1 MVTQYLLSDMFKA
14 AGVEGIAA
22 AQYIPMRF
30 RHGSTGPYKVQVQHL
45 ALAYHEGW
53 FALYWEPGTGK
64 TLVAQCLAL
73 LYALQGNKVV
83 VVTLASL
90 IYQFE
95 EDWNDTFEG
104 VEKFVPLEIFD
115 YGPEKRRKR
124 FAEFDSSMWP
134 PVIVMG
140 YERFLDHYEAL
151 ISNGYRVLIADE
163 SWRLSNC
170 QAKSYQAVK
179 TFRGPSEGDT
189 ALLLMNGTPISKDLT
204 SLYGNISLV
213 DPKAYE
219 SYEHFEAKHCI
230 KKRIPLKVPIK
241 MKNGRKL
248 NSLVQV
254 VGFKNHALAY
264 RNLYHRGTRVL
275 KIDVAEIKKPV
286 ILDIPVK
293 LSPKHIALY
302 RKLAKERI
310 LELSDEEIVTAVNE
324 QSLRQKMMQLI
335 SLPEL
340 FLPEGEQID
349 NQITETIDDLI
360 RSVDLDETKLIV
372 FANFQKTIEIFS
384 QRFEKYNPAILNG
397 TISPANKKKNED
409 KFKRDES
416 CRIGL
421 FNPRSAGAGFNF
433 QEVCHHMI
441 FAEPFATPGP
451 FKQALDRIVRPGQ
464 RNVPTIWLLR
474 AMNTFA
480 SKRVDSLLEREGDAQ
495 KVYRDWESLLDYYLR
510 C

>member
-1 MVTQYLLSDMFKA
+1 VVTDYFLSDMFRE
-14 AGVEGIAA
+14 AGVEGIPCSPF
-22 AQYIPMRF
+22 IRMRF
-30 RHGSTGPYKVQVQHL
+30 RHGSTRPYKVQVQHL

-64 TLVAQCLAL
+64 TVVAQCLAL
-73 LYALQGNKVV
+73 LYACQGNKVV

-95 EDWNDTFEG
+95 EDWNDTFEN
-104 VEKFVPLEIFD
+104 VEKYVPLELFD
-115 YGPEKRRKR
+115 YGPDKRKKR
-124 FAEFDSSMWP
+124 FAEFDASGWP
-134 PVIVMG
+134 PVLVMG
-140 YERFLDHYEAL
+140 YERFLEHYETFIA
-151 ISNGYRVLIADE
+151 NGYRILIADE

-179 TFRGPSEGDT
+179 KFRGEKEGET
-189 ALLLMNGTPISKDLT
+189 ALLLMNGTPVSKDLT

-213 DPKAYE
+213 DPQAYD
-219 SYEHFEAKHCI
+219 SYEHFESKHCI
-230 KKRIPLKVPIK
+230 KQRIPLKTPIT
-241 MKNGRKL
+241 MKNGKKL
-248 NSLVQV
+248 NSLIQV

-275 KIDVAEIKKPV
+275 KIDVAEIQKPV

-293 LSPKHIALY
+293 LSSKHITLY

-310 LELSDEEIVTAVNE
+310 LELSEEEIITAVNE

-335 SLPEL
+335 TVPEL
-340 FLPEGEQID
+340 FIPEGETID
-349 NQITETIDDLI
+349 NQITETIDDLAH
-360 RSVDLDETKLIV
+360 SVDLDETKLII
-372 FANFQKTIEIFS
+372 FANFQKTIEVFS
-384 QRFEKYNPAILNG
+384 KRFEKYNPAILNG
-397 TISPANKKKNED
+397 AISPANKKKNED
-409 KFKRDES
+409 KFKRDDT

-464 RNVPTIWLLR
+464 KNVPTIWLLR

-480 SKRVDSLLEREGDAQ
+480 SKRVDSLLAREGDAQ
-495 KVYRDWESLLDYYLR
+495 KVYRDRESLLDYYLR